1 MDIYLGV
8 KKDFQ
13 SQHPRA
19 INTVLIRDNTNKK
32 LTRKIQWQRMI

>member
-13 SQHPRA
+13 SHNPRA
-19 INTVLIRDNTNKK
+19 INTVLFRDNTNKK
-32 LTRKIQWQRMI
+32 ITRKIQWQRMT